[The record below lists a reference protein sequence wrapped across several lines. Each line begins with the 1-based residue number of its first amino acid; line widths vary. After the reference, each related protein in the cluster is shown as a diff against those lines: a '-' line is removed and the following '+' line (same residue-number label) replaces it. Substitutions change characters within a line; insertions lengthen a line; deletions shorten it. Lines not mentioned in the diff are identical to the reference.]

1 MTANSN
7 TLMKKTKAQLVEII
21 LKNDEVV
28 LNMKKDMDGT
38 IKTLDD
44 FHDKNKKLNDKL
56 ANANNEINHLK
67 EEIKDLSE
75 DYDEQVKLC
84 EQFKYEIDNNATLL
98 AEYESKVNKFKSND
112 KTIKYWQIATIVAI
126 VTAIVFAIV

>member
-28 LNMKKDMDGT
+28 LNMKKDMNGT
-38 IKTLDD
+38 LKTLDD
-44 FHDKNKKLNDKL
+44 LRDKNKKLNDKL
-56 ANANNEINHLK
+56 VSANNEI
-67 EEIKDLSE
+67 KDLTE

-84 EQFKYEIDNNATLL
+84 EQFKDEIDNNVTSL
-98 AEYESKVNKFKSND
+98 AEYESKINKFKSD
-112 KTIKYWQIATIVAI
+112 KKAIKYWQIATIVAI
-126 VTAIVFAIV
+126 VAAIVFAIV

>member
-38 IKTLDD
+38 LKTLDD
-44 FHDKNKKLNDKL
+44 LRDKNKKLNDKL
-56 ANANNEINHLK
+56 VSANNEI
-67 EEIKDLSE
+67 KDLTE
-75 DYDEQVKLC
+75 DYDAQVELC
-84 EQFKYEIDNNATLL
+84 EQFKEEIDNNTTLL
-98 AEYESKVNKFKSND
+98 AEYENEVNKLKSEKCN
-112 KTIKYWQIATIVAI
+112 KKAIRCWQTATIAAI
-126 VTAIVFAIV
+126 VLAIIFAIV

>member
-44 FHDKNKKLNDKL
+44 LRDKNKKLNDKL
-56 ANANNEINHLK
+56 VSANNEI
-67 EEIKDLSE
+67 KDLTE
-75 DYDEQVKLC
+75 DCDEKVKLC
-84 EQFKYEIDNNATLL
+84 EQFKDEIDSNVALL
-98 AEYESKVNKFKSND
+98 TEYENKLKSKKCNK
-112 KTIKYWQIATIVAI
+112 KTIRYWQIATIAAI
-126 VTAIVFAIV
+126 VLAIIFAIV